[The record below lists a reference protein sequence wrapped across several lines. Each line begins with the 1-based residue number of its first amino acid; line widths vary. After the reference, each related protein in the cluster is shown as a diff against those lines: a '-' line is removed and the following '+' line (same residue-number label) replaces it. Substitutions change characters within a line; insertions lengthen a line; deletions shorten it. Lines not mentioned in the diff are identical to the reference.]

1 MYQKNPLLEMTIFH
15 PAARYGRSD
24 VEANKQFIVAVLSK
38 PTLRHAVSFVNNN
51 LHAIAKYAGVAGQ
64 SIAGTPGAIAGNAI
78 SRNYGVNSKLRAKIS
93 VILAQSNEG
102 NWKQNVSVFARKIK
116 LI

>member
-15 PAARYGRSD
+15 PAAKYGRDD
-24 VEANKQFIVAVLSK
+24 VEANRQFIVAVLSK
-38 PTLRHAVSFVNNN
+38 PTLGHAISFVNDD
-51 LHAIAKYAGVAGQ
+51 LHAAAKYAGIAGQ
-64 SIAGTPGAIAGNAI
+64 ALAGTPGGIAGKAI

-93 VILAQSNEG
+93 VILAQSTEE
-102 NWKQNVSVFARKIK
+102 NWKQNVSSFAQKIK